1 VHAGI
6 VNIESVAT
14 EKSLRTEGAGVGEEA
29 GKVDALHM
37 VSGKAA
43 PGPLED
49 VAEPA
54 EEGLVVAG
62 IRVLTHI
69 LPQVLV
75 GGVG

>member
-6 VNIESVAT
+6 VNIQSVAT
-14 EKSLRTEGAGVGEEA
+14 EKSLGTEGAGVGEEA
-29 GKVDALHM
+29 GKVDALHV
-37 VSGKAA
+37 VSGEAA
-43 PGPLED
+43 PGSLED

-54 EEGLVVAG
+54 VEGLVVASVW
-62 IRVLTHI
+62 VLSHI

>member
-14 EKSLRTEGAGVGEEA
+14 EKSLGTEGAGVGEEA

-37 VSGKAA
+37 VSGEAA
-43 PGPLED
+43 PGSLED

-62 IRVLTHI
+62 VWVLSHI

-75 GGVG
+75 RGVG

>member
-14 EKSLRTEGAGVGEEA
+14 EKSLGTEGAGVGEEA

-37 VSGKAA
+37 VSCEAA

-54 EEGLVVAG
+54 VEGLVVTSV
-62 IRVLTHI
+62 RVLSHI

>member
-14 EKSLRTEGAGVGEEA
+14 EKSLGTEGAGVGEEA
-29 GKVDALHM
+29 GKVDALH
-37 VSGKAA
+37 VIPGEAA
-43 PGPLED
+43 AGPLED

-54 EEGLVVAG
+54 VEGLVVASV
-62 IRVLTHI
+62 RVLAHI

>member
-6 VNIESVAT
+6 VNIECVAT
-14 EKSLRTEGAGVGEEA
+14 EKSLGTEGAGVGEEA

-37 VSGKAA
+37 VSCEAA

-54 EEGLVVAG
+54 VEGLVVASV
-62 IRVLTHI
+62 RVLTHI

-75 GGVG
+75 RGVG

>member
-14 EKSLRTEGAGVGEEA
+14 EKSLGTEGAGVGEEA
-29 GKVDALHM
+29 GKMDALHM

-43 PGPLED
+43 AGSLED

-54 EEGLVVAG
+54 VEGLVVASV
-62 IRVLTHI
+62 RVLSHI